1 LSGTRRCTAGR
12 ITVRGRDLTRA
23 DPAAFMAAG
32 VGRIPEDRHASVVG
46 EMTVAQ
52 NMALEHLDHFT
63 RNGMLDRRGIRRHAE
78 KLIAEYQIKA
88 APGDKIRTLSGGNMQ
103 KVILARVFERQPGVI
118 IVSQPTR
125 GLDVGAT
132 EYVRGKLVEQ
142 RGRGAAILIISEDLD
157 EILEL
162 SDRIAVI
169 YEGEIM
175 DILPA
180 AQADTGR
187 LGLLMAGVRG

>member
-1 LSGTRRCTAGR
+1 MVTGH
-12 ITVRGRDLTRA
+12 DLTGA
-23 DPAAFMAAG
+23 GPAEMMDAG

-52 NMALEHLDHFT
+52 NMALEHLDNFIH
-63 RNGMLDRRGIRRHAE
+63 NGMLNRRLIRQHAE

-103 KVILARVFERQPGVI
+103 KVILARVFEQNPQVI
-118 IVSQPTR
+118 IVAQPTR

-132 EYVRGKLVEQ
+132 EYVRGKLLEQ
-142 RGRGAAILIISEDLD
+142 RDRGAAILLISEDLD

-175 DILPA
+175 GILPA
-180 AQADTGR
+180 AEADTER
-187 LGLLMAGVRG
+187 LGLLMAGVR